1 MTQQFGRLD
10 LVPVRNAWA
19 HEAAAF
25 TPWLAQ
31 NLDRLGEAI
40 GFPLEHVQ
48 SEAPVAAFSADILAR
63 SVVDGSN
70 VLIENQLEDSD
81 HKHLGQIMT
90 YLAGLSAHTVIWVA
104 PKFREEHLSAI
115 RWLNEHTAEPFSF
128 LAVEI
133 RVVRIGDSPL
143 APVFEVLERPN
154 DWDRSVQQQA
164 REARPRGALGEFRK
178 SFWTYLLD
186 RHPAERASGAAD
198 GNSSRWRPPVGDFV
212 VSQYLAQ
219 NSIGLFIRGV
229 RGVSSEQT
237 AAELDPYRERLS
249 ARLGPTAEGNHT
261 FVKTLRIDA
270 NDRANWDQMADW
282 LHEQAENYVAALKEV
297 LEGNR

>member
-1 MTQQFGRLD
+1 MTQQLGRLD
-10 LVPVRNAWA
+10 VVPVRNAWA

-40 GFPLEHVQ
+40 VFPLEQVQ
-48 SEAPVAAFSADILAR
+48 SEAPVAAFFADILAR

-143 APVFEVLERPN
+143 APVFEVIERPN
-154 DWDRSVQQQA
+154 DWERSVQHQA
-164 REARPRGALGEFRK
+164 REARPRGALAEFRNA
-178 SFWTYLLD
+178 FWTHLLD
-186 RHPAERASGAAD
+186 RHPAEKSSGAAD
-198 GNSSRWRPPVGDFV
+198 GNSSRCGPLSEILSFPNICRRTASAYSSAASEASPPSRRPQNWTPIATGSTKDWGQPPKAITLSSRRSASTPTIAPIGIKWLTGCMNRRTPTWR
-212 VSQYLAQ
+212 L
-219 NSIGLFIRGV
+219 
-229 RGVSSEQT
+229 
-237 AAELDPYRERLS
+237 
-249 ARLGPTAEGNHT
+249 
-261 FVKTLRIDA
+261 
-270 NDRANWDQMADW
+270 
-282 LHEQAENYVAALKEV
+282 
-297 LEGNR
+297 